1 MQWTSAISEQESL
14 KNAIRETTRKVKDGL
29 GGQTP
34 DLLLAFV
41 SNAHQAQYGRV
52 PSYISDTLPVD
63 NLIGC
68 SGGGV
73 IGDGRE
79 VEDRPAV
86 SITGAVLPDVSIDL
100 FHLEDK
106 DLPTPDDGPS
116 AWEEILGVKAED
128 TPHFVVLPDPFT
140 IHADSL
146 VQGLDFAFARGV
158 KIGGLASG
166 GMSAGANALF
176 LGSEVHRSGAV
187 GLALSGNLKVE
198 TIVAQGCRPIGESGV
213 ITRCNG
219 NLLMELDGRSPLEA
233 LRTVFDQSD
242 DHDRRLINSALHL
255 GVVMDPL
262 KDQFSSG
269 DFLIRNVMGL
279 HQESGA
285 LVVGEML
292 SEGQVV
298 QFHVRDAET
307 ARHDLEAVMDRYV
320 EDTDSPRASGALL
333 FSCLGRGE
341 RLFGRPNHDSD
352 IFLDRISRAP
362 LSGFFCNGEIGQV
375 GGSTFLHGF
384 TSSFAMFSPTAP
396 TPANETTPDTA
407 ISERSC

>member
-1 MQWTSAISEQESL
+1 MKWSSAISENESL
-14 KNAIRETTRKVKDGL
+14 KNAIREATQKVKDDL
-29 GGQTP
+29 GSQAP

-41 SNAHQAQYGRV
+41 SNSHQGQYGRV
-52 PSYISDTLPVD
+52 PSYIAETLPID

-73 IGDGRE
+73 IGEGRE
-79 VEDRPAV
+79 VENQPAV
-86 SITGAVLPDVSIDL
+86 SITGAILPDVHLNL
-100 FHLEDK
+100 FHIEDS
-106 DLPTPDDGPS
+106 DLPTPDDPPS
-116 AWEEILGVKAED
+116 AWEEIVGVTAKEN
-128 TPHFVVLPDPFT
+128 PHFVVLPDPFT
-140 IHADSL
+140 IHADNL
-146 VQGLDFAFARGV
+146 VEGLDFAFTQGV

-166 GMSAGANALF
+166 GMRAGANALF
-176 LGSEVHRSGAV
+176 LGAEVHRSGAV
-187 GLALSGNLKVE
+187 GIALHGNLKVD
-198 TIVAQGCRPIGESGV
+198 TIVAQGCRPIGESAV
-213 ITRCNG
+213 ITKCNG
-219 NLLMELDGRSPLEA
+219 NLLMELDDRSPLEA
-233 LRTVFDQSD
+233 LRHVFDHSD
-242 DHDRRLINSALHL
+242 DHDRQLINSALHL

-262 KDQFSSG
+262 KEEFRPG

-279 HQESGA
+279 HQETGA
-285 LVVGEML
+285 LAIGEML

-320 EDTDSPRASGALL
+320 EDNASPNTSGALL

-341 RLFGRPNHDSD
+341 HLFGRPNHDSD

-362 LSGFFCNGEIGQV
+362 LAGFFCNGEIGQV

-396 TPANETTPDTA
+396 TPVSETTTDA
-407 ISERSC
+407 GISERPC